1 MRHTQ
6 GPARRIDRLF
16 IFGALPI
23 ALILGGA
30 TAAQGTQGGNS
41 PNSNA
46 NARATSHQASGSAVT
61 PAPTTSP
68 QPLSNADQNGTGAN
82 PGTLSG
88 CGAYCSTR
96 DGSASLNGNGTGNAV
111 GKPCAGCV
119 GKADNKNPAGQAP
132 SGPGDANAGYECDR
146 NHGIGRS
153 NPAHTSCTPPPT
165 TTPLTPPT
173 TPPATPL
180 TTGGGGGTT
189 FTGGSGTTFT
199 GGSGT
204 VSTAGGG
211 LPFTGDSTG
220 LLALTALVLLGSGSG
235 LVVAARRR

>member
-1 MRHTQ
+1 VRHTH

-16 IFGALPI
+16 VLGALPI

-30 TAAQGTQGGNS
+30 AAAQGAPDTNS
-41 PNSNA
+41 PNSHA
-46 NARATSHQASGSAVT
+46 NARAISNHVSGSAVIT
-61 PAPTTSP
+61 APTTSP
-68 QPLSNADQNGTGAN
+68 QPLSNADLNGTGAN

-96 DGSASLNGNGTGNAV
+96 DGSAALNGNGTGNAV

-153 NPAHTSCTPPPT
+153 NPAHTSCVPT
-165 TTPLTPPT
+165 TTPTTPPT
-173 TPPATPL
+173 TPPSTPP

-189 FTGGSGTTFT
+189 TTPGGGTTFT
-199 GGSGT
+199 GGGGI
-204 VSTAGGG
+204 VSTGGGG

-235 LVVAARRR
+235 LVNAARRS